1 MLEQPHSSIKSE
13 VVQTMTEKELSGL
26 YYLNRETEYLQ
37 KELDELEYSTGV
49 KSVVLS
55 HTPKSKRR
63 YGVEDMAAE
72 KADLKAIIQLNLL
85 KIQRERA
92 RIERFIGNIKDPETR
107 LIFRLRHING
117 MKWREIGDE
126 MHMTYETA
134 RRKHKAHLKKL

>member
-1 MLEQPHSSIKSE
+1 M
-13 VVQTMTEKELSGL
+13 MTEKELSGL
-26 YYLNRETEYLQ
+26 YYLNRETEMLQ

-49 KSVVLS
+49 KSIVLS
-55 HTPKSKRR
+55 HSPKSKRR
-63 YGVEDMAAE
+63 RLGVEDLAAE

-117 MKWREIGDE
+117 MKWREIGQE
-126 MHMTYETA
+126 MHMCHTKAYK
-134 RRKHKAHLKKL
+134 KHKSFLINQQNQHRNVL

>member
-1 MLEQPHSSIKSE
+1 M
-13 VVQTMTEKELSGL
+13 MTEKELSGL
-26 YYLNRETEYLQ
+26 YYLNRETEFLQ

-55 HTPKSKRR
+55 HAPKSKRR

-72 KADLKAIIQLNLL
+72 RADLKAIIQLNLL

-117 MKWREIGDE
+117 MKWREIGQE
-126 MHMTYETA
+126 LYMSLGSVYN
-134 RRKHKAHLKKL
+134 KHKAYLKK